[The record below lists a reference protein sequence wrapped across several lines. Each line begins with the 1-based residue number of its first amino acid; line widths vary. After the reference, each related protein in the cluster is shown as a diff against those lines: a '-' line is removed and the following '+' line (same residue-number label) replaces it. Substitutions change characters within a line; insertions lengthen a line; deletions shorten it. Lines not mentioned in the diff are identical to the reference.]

1 MKIIKE
7 PQFDICECERCGTVF
22 QPETGD
28 HLTYQ
33 FGKDNPFSINKVFIR
48 CPTCDM
54 SIEVRM
60 NNNRKG
66 GAE

>member
-7 PQFDICECERCGTVF
+7 PQFDICECGRCGTVF

-33 FGKDNPFSINKVFIR
+33 FGKDNPFSINKMFIR
-48 CPTCDM
+48 CPPPA
-54 SIEVRM
+54 I
-60 NNNRKG
+60 
-66 GAE
+66 